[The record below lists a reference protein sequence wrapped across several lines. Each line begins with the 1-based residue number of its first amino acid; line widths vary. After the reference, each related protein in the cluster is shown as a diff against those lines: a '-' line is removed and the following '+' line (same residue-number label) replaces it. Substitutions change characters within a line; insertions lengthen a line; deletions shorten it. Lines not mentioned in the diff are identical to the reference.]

1 MSAPGVAGTMRRL
14 GGVLAVLLALTG
26 GAAAADGLVTQPST
40 HDVDGT
46 ISRFET
52 AVRAAGWVVFGQID
66 HAAAAKAVGLKLD
79 RRTVVLFG
87 NPRTGTAALQAHPTL
102 ALDLPMRVLVW
113 QDAAGKV
120 SLTRSTGADLATRVF
135 ARHGVM
141 LPDGVPA
148 KMDEVVAGFARAAT
162 E

>member
-1 MSAPGVAGTMRRL
+1 MRRI
-14 GGVLAVLLALTG
+14 GCVLAVLLALTG
-26 GAAAADGLVTQPST
+26 GAAAADGLVTRPST

-46 ISRFET
+46 ISRFES
-52 AVRAAGWVVFGQID
+52 AVRAAGWVVFSQID
-66 HAAAAKAVGLKLD
+66 HAAAAKAVGLALD

-87 NPRTGTAALQAHPTL
+87 DPRTGTPALRAHPTL

-120 SLTRSTGADLATRVF
+120 FLTRSSGGDLATRVF

-141 LPDGVPA
+141 LPAGVA
-148 KMDEVVAGFARAAT
+148 AEMDAFLAGLARKAT